1 MKIRSRIFAFI
12 IASSLLACNSQKAAK
27 SATAADPSLKLNGT
41 WELNY
46 ISGPRIAFG
55 GLYPDKKPQL
65 TFNLP
70 GTEATGNS
78 SCNGFGCKFTINA
91 SQITFGDPI
100 GTMMACEGEGE
111 QTFYKTL
118 KQVNFFNVSDSIL
131 TLSNNETPLM
141 RFLRK

>member
-1 MKIRSRIFAFI
+1 MKIRSRIITGIVF
-12 IASSLLACNSQKAAK
+12 SLLLACNSQKAAK
-27 SATAADPSLKLNGT
+27 SATASDPALKLNGT

-55 GLYPDKKPQL
+55 GLYPDKKPQI

-70 GTEATGNS
+70 STEATGNS

-91 SQITFGDPI
+91 SQIVFGDPI
-100 GTMMACEGEGE
+100 GTVMACEGEGE

-118 KQVNFFNVSDSIL
+118 KLVNQFNVADSIL

-141 RFLRK
+141 RFFKK